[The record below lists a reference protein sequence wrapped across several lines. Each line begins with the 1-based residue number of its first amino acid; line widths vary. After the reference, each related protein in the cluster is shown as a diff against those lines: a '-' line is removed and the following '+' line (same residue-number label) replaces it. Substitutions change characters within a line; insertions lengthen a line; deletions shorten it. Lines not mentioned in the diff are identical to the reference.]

1 MTKHTKPKKVES
13 YETPVCR
20 GKISLLQKK
29 VTCQKQHRNQLVVR
43 RMVLISTLYRRNLW
57 GKSWWIFFLIS
68 SNIFQFCVTNPNN
81 FFFCHLISLY
91 IWLCLLLTFFCLFN
105 LNLCS
110 VIIVF
115 FRDGADA
122 YVYVYMLCMMGWT
135 ELMNHECASI

>member
-68 SNIFQFCVTNPNN
+68 SRWENKKIRI
-81 FFFCHLISLY
+81 LMD
-91 IWLCLLLTFFCLFN
+91 
-105 LNLCS
+105 
-110 VIIVF
+110 
-115 FRDGADA
+115 DGPWDA
-122 YVYVYMLCMMGWT
+122 K
-135 ELMNHECASI
+135 I